1 MITEV
6 SHADLEQALSLER
19 FARYL
24 AWAGGHRN
32 RAIEL
37 YTLNTK
43 ISESLY
49 IPPQMLE
56 VALRNRIRA
65 VMSESR
71 HERWFDDEEFLRGDR
86 QPDQFAKAARDIADA
101 RKDAM
106 PGRIVAELTFSFW
119 TAMLGAS
126 YEELWQTTLHG
137 IGKKPNGKGLRR
149 KDFSAPLTPI
159 RILRNCIAH
168 HEPIIPWDLS
178 KHHAKMVELIEW
190 LSPAAA
196 IWCRQ
201 HDRFHHVYP
210 AERISIAIPARDE
223 TA

>member
-24 AWAGGHRN
+24 AWAGGDRN

-43 ISESLY
+43 ISERLY
-49 IPPQMLE
+49 IPLQMLE

-86 QPDQFAKAARDIADA
+86 QPDQLAKAARDIADA
-101 RKDAM
+101 RKDAT

-126 YEELWQTTLHG
+126 YEELWQTTLHR

-168 HEPIIPWDLS
+168 HEPIIP
-178 KHHAKMVELIEW
+178 
-190 LSPAAA
+190 
-196 IWCRQ
+196 
-201 HDRFHHVYP
+201 
-210 AERISIAIPARDE
+210 
-223 TA
+223 